1 MNWIIDPTVQ
11 INGTNYTSETLN
23 GVSIN
28 YGRSTIWEQP
38 RAGYASIQV
47 LNLDNS
53 PLAIALN
60 DAVTISVLDSSSN
73 SITVFTGKVQSVT
86 SSIQRLG
93 DSGVTVIHNV
103 TAISPMADMVR
114 VITNTSGFPKEY
126 DDDRLTAI
134 LTTSGV
140 TIDAVDT
147 PGVYEFTSVAA
158 NPADCYYWASY
169 YAQMAFG
176 YIYETTDGKVGYAN
190 ETRRT
195 LDAATNGYFDI
206 PDDVILY
213 NGVASELNLNNL
225 LNKLRLEYKA
235 NASVTSQNTGSIS
248 TYGEQSG
255 DILTELEDGG
265 EAQLQ
270 ADRYINLR
278 STPRTV
284 IRNFTVQLN
293 ASTMTSA
300 VLDEMLG
307 VYLGKP
313 IQVHPF
319 PNGIFNGIFQG
330 FVEGW
335 NLTINRLTATL
346 NLNVT
351 EKSLSIAPTRWQDV
365 SALLQWED
373 VNPAL
378 EWSDYE

>member
-114 VITNTSGFPKEY
+114 VITNTAGFPKEY

-140 TIDAVDT
+140 TIDVVDT

-195 LDAATNGYFDI
+195 LDAAANGYFDI

-307 VYLGKP
+307 IYLGKP

-365 SALLQWED
+365 SPLLQWED